1 MADKKSNVLFL
12 SHNNAARGLF
22 AEALINRLGRTKFH
36 GYSAGSHPKAEVDP
50 LTIYELQRNNY
61 DPAGLHSKD
70 WSQFFAPDAPE
81 MDFIFTLSDT
91 VAAEA
96 HPPWPGEPMIA
107 HWRVADP
114 TEANGK
120 EITRKAAFLRAFSE
134 LENRI
139 SIFVNLPIESLD
151 RLKLQRRLDE
161 IGRSKHGESQEPA
174 A

>member
-1 MADKKSNVLFL
+1 MADKMFNVLFL

-22 AEALINRLGRTKFH
+22 AEALINRLGRAKFH
-36 GYSAGSHPKAEVDP
+36 GYSAGSHPSGEIDP
-50 LTIYELQRNNY
+50 LTVYELERNNY
-61 DPAGLHSKD
+61 DPAGLHSID
-70 WSQFFAPDAPE
+70 WSQFFAPDVPP

-91 VAAEA
+91 VAAEP
-96 HPPWPGEPMIA
+96 HPAWPGEPMTA
-107 HWRVADP
+107 HWRLEEP
-114 TEANGK
+114 TVVEGK

-161 IGRSKHGESQEPA
+161 IGLSKRSESQEPA